1 MVSQSESDDS
11 WADNGMVA
19 VDPSKVKVK
28 AYQKRACSKAP
39 ATSTPN
45 AEDHKMARG
54 HQFTNNQSSVK
65 DAVNTPK
72 MEVKADM
79 KSINS
84 KAPAASTPV
93 KLHSEMADNE
103 SKYKQR
109 LPKKMES
116 CLKDLE
122 RQVEA
127 DLRAKA
133 MEKAIESSKV
143 ETSDHCLQNESS
155 EFSKERGV
163 SSFKTPNKLMFP
175 TSRKPVEDEWNSTK
189 CVIKLTKSP
198 WRSISNQ
205 NIGDPNRRQLG
216 DNGSFV
222 VQANLTSGLRRVVY
236 FDSKDIEKFVAD
248 VPPKNKIHKAIFGN
262 AGREPCFAWDAC
274 NLAHRA
280 GGTTI
285 AGAEG
290 STAVVA
296 FRRFHFAFTSN
307 AMLSVALY
315 HMFYESQELVEE
327 FFKEKGKMYASEANV
342 PAHKIVK
349 AESDM
354 DIDHKVRRAPCTPQQ
369 MKAKLGYDPKAA
381 SQAY

>member
-1 MVSQSESDDS
+1 MFSISQFSQQIMSSRKIPSSNSAGAGNQKKKVSNLHYAVLLKHGFNLSATTIATNHPIKESTKKSLVVSQSESDDS
-11 WADNGMVA
+11 WADTGMVA

-28 AYQKRACSKAP
+28 VYQKRACSKAP

-45 AEDHKMARG
+45 AEDHKMAHG

-65 DAVNTPK
+65 DVVNTPK

-93 KLHSEMADNE
+93 KLHSEMTDNE
-103 SKYKQR
+103 SKYNQR

-175 TSRKPVEDEWNSTK
+175 TSRKPVENEWNSTK

-198 WRSISNQ
+198 
-205 NIGDPNRRQLG
+205 
-216 DNGSFV
+216 
-222 VQANLTSGLRRVVY
+222 
-236 FDSKDIEKFVAD
+236 
-248 VPPKNKIHKAIFGN
+248 
-262 AGREPCFAWDAC
+262 
-274 NLAHRA
+274 
-280 GGTTI
+280 
-285 AGAEG
+285 
-290 STAVVA
+290 
-296 FRRFHFAFTSN
+296 
-307 AMLSVALY
+307 
-315 HMFYESQELVEE
+315 
-327 FFKEKGKMYASEANV
+327 
-342 PAHKIVK
+342 
-349 AESDM
+349 
-354 DIDHKVRRAPCTPQQ
+354 
-369 MKAKLGYDPKAA
+369 
-381 SQAY
+381 